1 MAPPDALE
9 LALARVDASPR
20 RLLRSR
26 RLRAVA
32 RWTGPSAYAI
42 AVTVEIATRGLPLM
56 RDRVLLWVALGLVA
70 FSLHRLRRD
79 ALRLLLDWLPFA
91 AILLV
96 YDLLRGSAD
105 GLLFRA
111 HTWPQL
117 YFDQELFGGVT
128 PTVWLQH
135 TLYHGPGALRWYDYG
150 AWGVYLTHFFATLI
164 VAMVLW
170 LCARAQFRRYA
181 AMVSLLALMGFATY
195 ALFPAVPPWMAAQ
208 QGALPPDVQRIIGA
222 VFAHLPIQ
230 DTTTIFQRGTR
241 YANDVAAMPSL
252 HAAYSLLI
260 ALFLW
265 PLARRWWWRAVLSA
279 YPLAMGF
286 ALVYTGEHYVAD
298 VVAGWVYALIASLAV
313 DAAIARMVAARLRR
327 AAAVP

>member
-1 MAPPDALE
+1 
-9 LALARVDASPR
+9 V
-20 RLLRSR
+20 RLLIRWAGPAAY
-26 RLRAVA
+26 AVA
-32 RWTGPSAYAI
+32 LTVQI
-42 AVTVEIATRGLPLM
+42 AGSGVPLM
-56 RDRVLLWVALGLVA
+56 RDRVLLWVGLGLVA

-79 ALRLLLDWLPFA
+79 AVALLLDWLPFA

-117 YFDQELFGGVT
+117 YFDKDLFGGVA
-128 PTVWLQH
+128 PTVWLQRA
-135 TLYHGPGALRWYDYG
+135 LYHGAGALRWYDYG
-150 AWGVYLTHFFATLI
+150 AWGVYLTHFFTTLV

-170 LCARAQFRRYA
+170 LVARSDFRRYA

-230 DTTTIFQRGTR
+230 DTSTIFQKGTR

-265 PLARRWWWRAVLSA
+265 PLARRWWWRALLAA

-286 ALVYTGEHYVAD
+286 ALVYTAEHYVAD
-298 VVAGWVYALIASLAV
+298 VIAGWIYALVACLAV
-313 DAAIARMVAARLRR
+313 DAATARLVAARLRR